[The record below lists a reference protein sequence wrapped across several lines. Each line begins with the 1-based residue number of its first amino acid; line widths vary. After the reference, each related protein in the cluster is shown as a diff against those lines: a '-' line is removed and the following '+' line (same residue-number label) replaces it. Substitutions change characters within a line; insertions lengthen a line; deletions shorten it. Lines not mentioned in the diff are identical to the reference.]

1 MAKKKGS
8 DQTTLIEWG
17 TLNPEYDNVLADN
30 FEKNDVQWLTYTTNK
45 LLESTNSDDEYIKRG
60 IIERVEKDPNRELP
74 AGTYRCKVR
83 WVEGEIIQT
92 VESLNSETESS
103 SHSLT
108 NLRRTYEGKL
118 PKKPQIGQECT
129 IRVPRTNLRHIDG
142 EILELH
148 NKFWY
153 PTGGNSRKRSS
164 KKSGQNASKAGGATP
179 PTTSITTT
187 DNQVAQ
193 GSDD

>member
-8 DQTTLIEWG
+8 DKTTLIEWG

-45 LLESTNSDDEYIKRG
+45 LLESFNPDDDYIKVG
-60 IIERVEKDPNRELP
+60 IIERVEQDPENLLP
-74 AGTYRCKVR
+74 KGTYRCKVR
-83 WVEGEIIQT
+83 WVEGEAIST
-92 VESLNSETESS
+92 VESLNSETEST

-118 PKKPQIGQECT
+118 PTKPQIGQECT
-129 IRVPRTNLRHIDG
+129 IKVPKTNLRHIDG
-142 EILELH
+142 EIIKLH

-153 PTGGNSRKRSS
+153 PTGGNSRKRASS
-164 KKSGQNASKAGGATP
+164 KSAQNATKNGGSEAPKTNIS
-179 PTTSITTT
+179 TTS
-187 DNQVAQ
+187 NQVVE
-193 GSDD
+193 GSGE